1 MKSSNRASIDILLLM
16 FEKILERVLLSHFGK
31 YLTGFDKNNLK
42 LGVWSG
48 NVVIENV
55 NLKPEIIER
64 YR

>member
-1 MKSSNRASIDILLLM
+1 M
-16 FEKILERVLLSHFGK
+16 ERVLLSHFGK

-64 YR
+64 FIDYCYA